1 MGIRLSQMETRIN
14 TVRAQNDEIWKTLE
28 TAEGSLLQI
37 LTLKDYDFSHFFGD
51 NALPSPKPPET
62 ASLKLRADRHEIEEF
77 YLTVLNQYFITFN
90 LVIKIDFYCMC
101 IKKFF
106 NIIY

>member
-1 MGIRLSQMETRIN
+1 MGSRLSQMETRIN

-37 LTLKDYDFSHFFGD
+37 LTLKDYDYSSYFGD
-51 NALPSPKPPET
+51 VALPSPKPPET

-77 YLTVLNQYFITFN
+77 YLSVSIQA
-90 LVIKIDFYCMC
+90 
-101 IKKFF
+101 
-106 NIIY
+106 IILLF